1 MDLASLASHYPYVY
15 SAPWPGLRSIAKAL
29 ERSFHRQSCLGG
41 REWRRRWSGPEWLL
55 LPDVSPR
62 RLAVA
67 AGIAD
72 DQVGH
77 GLEHPV
83 EVVCGDREAVEFG
96 RGVQEVDGVRDAI
109 ANSELDGIHVIAERL
124 HQFPGIADHA
134 LAQSGI
140 EVPLVHHVAPLE
152 RRVRVVA
159 NGLDLGASKADAA
172 HVLLEVDELLHDHL
186 ELSGLVVAAHEIRH
200 VVDLVD
206 VPPAPADG
214 RLQDGRA
221 PDVVEHALPIQR
233 RLKVA
238 QAL

>member
-1 MDLASLASHYPYVY
+1 MKTLAIASSSRSSCIRLAATSRVRRSVTRVTVSPGCTARQVRTALR
-15 SAPWPGLRSIAKAL
+15 APVVNSWFSGTPANGSRISCITLSICVFCPLPGLQSIAKAL

-41 REWRRRWSGPEWLL
+41 REWRPRRSSPEWLL

-83 EVVCGDREAVEFG
+83 EVVCGDREAVEVG

-124 HQFPGIADHA
+124 HQFPGIADH
-134 LAQSGI
+134 
-140 EVPLVHHVAPLE
+140 
-152 RRVRVVA
+152 
-159 NGLDLGASKADAA
+159 
-172 HVLLEVDELLHDHL
+172 
-186 ELSGLVVAAHEIRH
+186 
-200 VVDLVD
+200 
-206 VPPAPADG
+206 
-214 RLQDGRA
+214 
-221 PDVVEHALPIQR
+221 
-233 RLKVA
+233 
-238 QAL
+238 